1 MVLPT
6 LPACRAQWSSPRTR
20 SSRRCCR
27 RIPAPAFGLTQPVT
41 VSGVD
46 EIPDAVGIDP
56 EVVSFLSNRSR
67 STVRVWANPDTGLS
81 AAVGLT
87 EYPYN
92 VFAAAALAASID
104 DPEAEARAF
113 NGTEDISDVH
123 TFLGTGDKDG
133 QVGAALRRGRL
144 SAIVLVEAG
153 DGGLQEAA
161 GAVVDLTRQL
171 DARLPAEASEP
182 YRFPSPPSTFAGL
195 AVTSAAVTAAGLAS
209 VGVGRARAWTLR
221 RSDTPAVVLAAPP
234 APGSSRRHARRRDL
248 RRRQEWCRWTR
259 TPPTC
264 AGGASWSSPRSSS
277 RST

>member
-1 MVLPT
+1 M
-6 LPACRAQWSSPRTR
+6 
-20 SSRRCCR
+20 
-27 RIPAPAFGLTQPVT
+27 
-41 VSGVD
+41 
-46 EIPDAVGIDP
+46 
-56 EVVSFLSNRSR
+56 
-67 STVRVWANPDTGLS
+67 WANPETGLS

-113 NGTEDISDVH
+113 NGTEDIADVH

-171 DARLPAEASEP
+171 DGRGCRPRPARPTASRP
-182 YRFPSPPSTFAGL
+182 HRRPSP
-195 AVTSAAVTAAGLAS
+195 
-209 VGVGRARAWTLR
+209 AWR
-221 RSDTPAVVLAAPP
+221 
-234 APGSSRRHARRRDL
+234 
-248 RRRQEWCRWTR
+248 
-259 TPPTC
+259 
-264 AGGASWSSPRSSS
+264 
-277 RST
+277 